1 MVVFVLHRQHI
12 RIAILIYVVPYV
24 VVVDFIGKQAN
35 GDYLLEVSVRD
46 GTINRG
52 SRYSRF

>member
-1 MVVFVLHRQHI
+1 MAGCPISGRVVLLVGTLLVNECNWLPLSVAVVFI
-12 RIAILIYVVPYV
+12 
-24 VVVDFIGKQAN
+24 
-35 GDYLLEVSVRD
+35 RD